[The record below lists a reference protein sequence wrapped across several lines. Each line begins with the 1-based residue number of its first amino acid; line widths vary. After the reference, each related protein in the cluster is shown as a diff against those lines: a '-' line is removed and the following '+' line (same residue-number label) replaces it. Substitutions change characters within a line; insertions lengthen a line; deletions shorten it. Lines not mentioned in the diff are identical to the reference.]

1 MHNCY
6 VANSM
11 LNENEN
17 RSRES
22 QLAITLEGNWGTGK
36 AYDLHT
42 VSSAHLGTDEYGHD
56 RFENTRSE
64 MGELVYQ
71 LKYKQ
76 DKSAVE
82 KIVRL
87 LDNIGG
93 IEKFDCILPIP
104 PTNKSR
110 PIKPVELI
118 AAALGKRRGVR
129 VATGALSNSG
139 NEELKGITDPV
150 ARNELLEAALKL
162 DTSGNQFE
170 GKKVLLVD
178 DLYRS
183 GSTLRVATDLL
194 YKQGKASQV
203 SVLTMTKTRSNR

>member
-1 MHNCY
+1 
-6 VANSM
+6 V
-11 LNENEN
+11 
-17 RSRES
+17 
-22 QLAITLEGNWGTGK
+22 AITLEGNWKSGK

-42 VSSAHLGTDEYGHD
+42 VASTHLGIDEQGRD

-76 DKSAVE
+76 DKTAVE
-82 KIVRL
+82 KIVKL
-87 LDNIGG
+87 LDGIKG
-93 IEKFDCILPIP
+93 IEGFDFIIPIP
-104 PTNKSR
+104 PTNKKR
-110 PIKPVELI
+110 AIKPVELI
-118 AAALGKRRGVR
+118 AEALGKRRD
-129 VATGALSNSG
+129 VAVLTSVLTNSG
-139 NEELKGITDPV
+139 DEELKGITDPV

-162 DTSGNQFE
+162 NTAGNKFE

-183 GSTLRVATDLL
+183 GSTLRVATNLV
-194 YKQGKASQV
+194 YKEGKASQV